1 MAAELKQVLE
11 DINKAKDDIMA
22 AEKSLNE
29 VEEKLKTAKAIQAK
43 KLNADQDYLRTLKI
57 SLLQLLSGLQQ
68 VLSAL
73 LQDKNRL
80 VEAQDRSELDSSFR
94 LVGSCHAR
102 FMAFNRL
109 GIRTSHRLL
118 DCACELLPFVRSD
131 RRIRF

>member
-1 MAAELKQVLE
+1 MAAELQQVLE
-11 DINKAKDDIMA
+11 DIKKAKDGIMA

-68 VLSAL
+68 N
-73 LQDKNRL
+73 KNRL

>member
-1 MAAELKQVLE
+1 MAAELQQVLE
-11 DINKAKDDIMA
+11 DIKKAKDDIMA

-43 KLNADQDYLRTLKI
+43 KLNADRDYLRTKEI

-68 VLSAL
+68 N
-73 LQDKNRL
+73 KNRL

>member
-11 DINKAKDDIMA
+11 DIKKAKDDIMA

-43 KLNADQDYLRTLKI
+43 KLNADRDYLRTKEI
-57 SLLQLLSGLQQ
+57 SLLQLLS
-68 VLSAL
+68 AL
-73 LQDKNRL
+73 LQKENRL

-109 GIRTSHRLL
+109 GISTSHRLL

>member
-1 MAAELKQVLE
+1 MAAELQQVLE
-11 DINKAKDDIMA
+11 DIKKAKDDIMA

-68 VLSAL
+68 N
-73 LQDKNRL
+73 KNRL

>member
-11 DINKAKDDIMA
+11 DIKKAKDDIMA

-29 VEEKLKTAKAIQAK
+29 VEEKLKTADAKELKA
-43 KLNADQDYLRTLKI
+43 DRDYLRTLEI

-68 VLSAL
+68 
-73 LQDKNRL
+73 KENRL

-118 DCACELLPFVRSD
+118 DCACELLPFVRND